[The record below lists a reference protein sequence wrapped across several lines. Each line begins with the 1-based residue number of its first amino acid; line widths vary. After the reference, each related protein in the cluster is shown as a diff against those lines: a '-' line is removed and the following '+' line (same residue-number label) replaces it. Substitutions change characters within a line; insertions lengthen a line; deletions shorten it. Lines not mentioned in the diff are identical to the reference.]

1 MIKPT
6 TVGRISDAPR
16 FRTRAAPVLPR
27 RLVLV
32 ASEKGGVGKSVFT
45 RTLIDFLRSNGS
57 RIAAYDADGGIG
69 ATLRVLGLRDDR
81 GDLVDEQCAIQGVGY
96 YQGRVE
102 GERNMVLDCM
112 ASREPLCVHD
122 LAGGLLGDLTRI
134 IDEGA
139 SLDGFMA
146 AIEAEGYR
154 LTIVHVISPDVGS
167 AQSVGRWLDLTEDH
181 ADQVAVVNLK
191 HGKPPADFPFWYGF
205 VDAYGEKKG
214 GKTRARLLSGGGVEI
229 EFPALAS
236 GTFAK
241 LDASNIAFSRAADVG
256 LSVTERAQVVRFLK
270 EFGDNLA
277 PAKKFLGIE

>member
-1 MIKPT
+1 M
-6 TVGRISDAPR
+6 SDAPR
-16 FRTRAAPVLPR
+16 FRTRAIPPLPR

-69 ATLRVLGLRDDR
+69 ATLRVLGLRDAT
-81 GDLVDEQCAIQGVGY
+81 GDLVDDQCAIEGVGY

-112 ASREPLCVHD
+112 ASREALCVHD

-167 AQSVGRWLDLTEDH
+167 AQSVGRWLDLTEEH
-181 ADQVAVVNLK
+181 ADQIAVVNLK

-205 VDAYGEKKG
+205 VDAHGEKAMLEASNLANVPDASAG
-214 GKTRARLLSGGGVEI
+214 NSISTPPPDRSRARVFPPFFSPCASTNPYQNGKSAGGLPCLRLTTAI
-229 EFPALAS
+229 
-236 GTFAK
+236 
-241 LDASNIAFSRAADVG
+241 
-256 LSVTERAQVVRFLK
+256 
-270 EFGDNLA
+270 
-277 PAKKFLGIE
+277 